1 MMYPRGQNELLSHSA
16 AKLKSE
22 IRAKKALVTPGFPP
36 VSLSMRRLRP
46 VLFVLAFLLLVF
58 LTGLGRYVYI
68 RGFTSKW
75 REYVTR
81 EFRKRG
87 FEISLQR
94 LTLDPFRGLVAKEV
108 QVYDARDRRRIVA
121 FIDQMTL
128 QVNYANLAR
137 GKMFLDALDLRSAK
151 LSLPLDPERPHGP
164 TLKITKLNA
173 RLFFPQPES
182 VYLASADARI
192 FDVQVFA
199 AGRLIN
205 PQAFRTQTDGRTGI
219 PPEWIERALEE
230 IESLQFDFEP
240 PVVDIKFSG
249 DLAQPEKISFDV
261 ALWGER
267 IRRDHHVIKSL
278 YASLSCRDGIID
290 LRQLTAT
297 DAFGELIA
305 TGAWQ
310 PEAHTAQLQAHST
323 IDVPG
328 LVRAFR
334 APMAPL
340 DDLIFYT
347 QPTLDFRVEWSFSDP
362 PSAQII
368 GHLASEK
375 FAYKSVVFERG
386 TADFSWNNDRWSA
399 RDIHLAHRTGNVTGD
414 VMQTPGSFRARLR
427 STINP
432 KDLQPLLTG
441 ATAEMLAPFAF
452 PKSPE
457 LSLDARGTE
466 PTLESIVV
474 DGSAALGAATFRGV
488 VSDSANATVHY
499 ENRLLSVSPF
509 RLHPAEGRVGD
520 LLFDFQTGSVR
531 LN

>member
-1 MMYPRGQNELLSHSA
+1 
-16 AKLKSE
+16 
-22 IRAKKALVTPGFPP
+22 
-36 VSLSMRRLRP
+36 MRRLRP
-46 VLFVLAFLLLVF
+46 VLFILGFLLLIF
-58 LTGLGRYVYI
+58 SAGAGRYVYI

-94 LTLDPFRGLVAKEV
+94 LTLDPFRGLVAKNV
-108 QVYDARDRRRIVA
+108 LVYDASDRRRTVA
-121 FIDQMTL
+121 FIDQMIL
-128 QVNYANLAR
+128 QVNYANLFR
-137 GKMFLDALDLRSAK
+137 GKMFLDALDLRSAN
-151 LSLPLDPERPHGP
+151 LSLPLDTARPRGQK
-164 TLKITKLNA
+164 LKITKLNA

-182 VYLASADARI
+182 IYLATADARI

-199 AGRLIN
+199 TGRLIN
-205 PQAFRTQTDGRTGI
+205 PQAFHSQTEGRALI
-219 PPEWIERALEE
+219 PPEWFERVLEE
-230 IESLQFDFEP
+230 VESVKFESEP

-249 DLAQPEKISFDV
+249 DLASPEKISFDV

-267 IRRDHHVIKSL
+267 IRRRHHVIKNL
-278 YASLSCRDGIID
+278 YASVSCRDGFID

-297 DAFGELIA
+297 DAFGQLIA

-310 PEAHTAQLQAHST
+310 PEARTAQLQVHST

-328 LVRAFR
+328 LARAFET
-334 APMAPL
+334 PIAPL
-340 DDLIFYT
+340 EDFIFYT
-347 QPTLDFRVEWSFSDP
+347 QPTLDLRAEWSFADL

-386 TADFSWNNDRWSA
+386 AADFSWNNDRWSA
-399 RDIHLAHRTGNVTGD
+399 RDIRLVHRSGEARGD
-414 VMQTPGSFRARLR
+414 AMQVPGEFRARLT

-441 ATAEMLAPFAF
+441 GAAEMMASLSF

-457 LSLDARGTE
+457 LSLDARGVE

-474 DGSAALGAATFRGV
+474 TGKARLGATMFRGV
-488 VSDSANATVHY
+488 ISDSPNASVHY

-509 RLHPAEGRVGD
+509 RLHPSGGRAGN
-520 LLFDFQTGSVR
+520 LLFDFQSGSAR